1 MITALIAVAGTLLG
15 SIVTHYF
22 QRASAHRAIRQ
33 SFSERLRQ
41 DRLSAYNAFAAAAI
55 EYRHHQIER
64 WHRLRQDPGA
74 ELNSRSEAF
83 SQKAAL
89 KTEFLRVKL
98 LSDDSRLHRLADEAI
113 EAIRGIQRTGVAACD
128 AEEHEQRYLAATAA
142 IDAFVQYA
150 ANDVQTLPA
159 VNAKAVGSASQ

>member
-22 QRASAHRAIRQ
+22 QRASAQRTIRQ

-41 DRLSAYNAFAAAAI
+41 DRLNAYNAFAAAAI

-64 WHRLRQDPGA
+64 WHRLRQDPDA
-74 ELNSRSEAF
+74 ELNTRSEAF
-83 SQKAAL
+83 SKKAAL
-89 KTEFLRVKL
+89 KTELLRVKL
-98 LSDDSRLHRLADEAI
+98 LSDDTRLHRLAEEAI
-113 EAIRGIQRTGVAACD
+113 EAIRGIQRSGATASD
-128 AEEHEQRYLAATAA
+128 ADEHERRYLAATAA

-159 VNAKAVGSASQ
+159 MAARAVDSVDQ